1 MAVVFLYLCAQIQ
14 TTMKKGLIFFLIST
28 LFVLSIH
35 TAQAQP
41 RALGGRLGATGA
53 EISYQHSF
61 SSEQFLT
68 LDAGLDLGY
77 SISGRL
83 GGRVCGAY
91 NFIWATPKWTKK
103 GAWKIYAGPGLTT
116 GWVDDRAVIKNGEE
130 RANTFAKG
138 FMIAAVG
145 QVGLEYNF
153 PFPLQLSLEIRPSIG
168 IHLIGS
174 SLSFYDNGFLGF
186 VPALGIRYNF

>member
-1 MAVVFLYLCAQIQ
+1 MTRRI
-14 TTMKKGLIFFLIST
+14 IS
-28 LFVLSIH
+28 LLAIVLLSLASLS
-35 TAQAQP
+35 AQAQP
-41 RALGGRLGATGA
+41 KAIGVRLGATGA
-53 EISYQHSF
+53 DISYQHSF
-61 SSEQFLT
+61 SSEQFLS

-77 SISGRL
+77 GVSGRT

-103 GAWKIYAGPGLTT
+103 GSWNIYAGPGIST
-116 GWVDDRAVIKNGEE
+116 GWVDDRTVIKNGEE
-130 RANTFAKG
+130 RANTFSKG

-168 IHLIGS
+168 IHLTGRSI
-174 SLSFYDNGFLGF
+174 SFYDNGFLGF
-186 VPALGIRYNF
+186 IPSLGIRYNF